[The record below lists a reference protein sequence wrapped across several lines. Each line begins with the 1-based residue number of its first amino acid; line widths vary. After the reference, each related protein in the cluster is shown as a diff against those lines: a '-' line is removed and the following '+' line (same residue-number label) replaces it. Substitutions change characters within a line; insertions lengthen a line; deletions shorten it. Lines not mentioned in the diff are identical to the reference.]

1 MGSATVIARR
11 RTKLTNTIILSFCA
25 VFVEAGDALAGAVYA
40 ELTKTVVGTYISLEL
55 YRREISTMAKHGKNK
70 VKHVLLKKLRL
81 GDPAWRN
88 GYIKP
93 GHHRFPFCINTS
105 KNMLPTIE
113 GNELSETFD
122 LKQEPTSGTSGRK
135 NKTIRYV
142 LKLRFPGDSAQR
154 AKSVIEHDVH
164 ISASE
169 HPTLPS
175 LA

>member
-1 MGSATVIARR
+1 
-11 RTKLTNTIILSFCA
+11 
-25 VFVEAGDALAGAVYA
+25 
-40 ELTKTVVGTYISLEL
+40 
-55 YRREISTMAKHGKNK
+55 MAKHGKNK
-70 VKHVLLKKLRL
+70 VKHILLKKLRL
-81 GDPAWRN
+81 GNPAWSN

-105 KNMLPTIE
+105 KNMRPTIE

-122 LKQEPTSGTSGRK
+122 LKQEPTSGTSGPK

-154 AKSVIEHDVH
+154 AKSVIEHEVH